1 MKTKLITII
10 LAASSISAFADGCI
24 NPATPNEAIQ
34 CMVNDFNS
42 RVTDVKTAAQE
53 VYNNNETLI
62 SNAYQMREGSAAAF
76 NFKAAYQL
84 TPFLFTWAGS
94 AGKDVAKISS
104 AIKDGNFNA
113 IPALYTQY
121 KTDRAALFTNSEVEY
136 AAYDTVFGE
145 AELMAKAQGVAKE
158 SKAVRSANY
167 AANMYIGYLVPAT
180 LINAYQFAATDA
192 PKYINDSLN
201 TMTQQMCQAQA
212 QIFQNDATAL
222 ADSDTNIQMLL
233 DAGAPGSVVK
243 KAFANLHVNYVVDA
257 LNTTYAYATGKSPL
271 VKGQAYD
278 VCDYNT
284 FQNSVQS
291 GNVFAIQLN
300 KTVNSI
306 AKQTG
311 NKVAPQNIYWA
322 LTAVSSQ
329 YMDKAITKPGMTPV
343 AGAAVLPY

>member
-1 MKTKLITII
+1 MKIKLLTIV
-10 LAASSISAFADGCI
+10 LAASSISAFADGCV

-34 CMVNDFNS
+34 CMANDFNS
-42 RVTDVKTAAQE
+42 RVTNVKAAAQD
-53 VYNNNETLI
+53 VYNNNQALI
-62 SNAYQMREGSAAAF
+62 STAYEMREGSAAAF

-84 TPFLFTWAGS
+84 TPFLITWATTSGRD
-94 AGKDVAKISS
+94 AANIGN
-104 AIKDGNFNA
+104 AIKNGNFDA

-121 KTDRAALFTNSEVEY
+121 KTDRAALFTNSEVKY

-167 AANMYIGYLVPAT
+167 ATNMYVGYLVPAT

-201 TMTQQMCQAQA
+201 TMTQEMCQAQVKT
-212 QIFQNDATAL
+212 FQNDTAAL
-222 ADSDTNIQMLL
+222 ASSDVNVEMLL
-233 DAGAPGSVVK
+233 DAGAPGSAVK
-243 KAFANLHVNYVVDA
+243 KAFADLRVNYVVDA

-271 VKGQAYD
+271 VKGQTYD
-278 VCDYNT
+278 VCNYAT
-284 FQNSVQS
+284 FEKSVQS
-291 GNVFAIQLN
+291 GNVFAVQLN

-311 NKVAPQNIYWA
+311 NKVKAENIYWA

-329 YMDKAITKPGMTPV
+329 YLDKAITKPEMAPV
-343 AGAAVLPY
+343 AAAAKLPY